1 MSKVNQVMAL
11 AIVTIIARTASLWCA
26 GKYFTQDPIVLNVL
40 PEGQAPQKDNEI
52 TPAQLAE
59 LQASDY
65 INVIEGEGKKAGPD
79 LTVDLA
85 AAQEALAT
93 MTTERNT
100 ALEQL
105 EAVQAQLTE
114 VSEKLKA
121 LELANAQAA
130 K

>member
-1 MSKVNQVMAL
+1 MSKLIAL
-11 AIVTIIARTASLWCA
+11 AVVTIIARTQGLWCA
-26 GKYFTQDPIVLNVL
+26 GKFFTQDPVVLSVL
-40 PEGQAPQKDNEI
+40 PEGQAPKKDNEI

-59 LQASDY
+59 LQSSDY

-79 LTVDLA
+79 LSVDLA
-85 AAQEALAT
+85 SAQDALSD
-93 MTTERNT
+93 MTKERNT

-114 VSEKLKA
+114 VSDKLKA